1 MALNPLVSLFGRL
14 VARRGRKRGN
24 RQTDRRTDGKPST
37 ITLAAHA
44 RRGLTSEPDGCKGNT
59 DCSKPP
65 GDENYSGINKAKLK
79 DKSTNEADSG
89 EGNDVA
95 LILAVVALVSFVLV
109 SAVSLVTSSTSFGK
123 NKVELVNV

>member
-1 MALNPLVSLFGRL
+1 M
-14 VARRGRKRGN
+14 
-24 RQTDRRTDGKPST
+24 
-37 ITLAAHA
+37 
-44 RRGLTSEPDGCKGNT
+44 
-59 DCSKPP
+59 
-65 GDENYSGINKAKLK
+65 K

-109 SAVSLVTSSTSFGK
+109 SAVSLVTSSISFGK